1 MNQNRESLEVPVE
14 RFATD
19 VVDLESPDDLALA
32 ERMRLGRERII
43 SELKKLIVGQQ
54 DVIQEVLLT
63 LFVGGNSLIVG
74 VPGLAKTLLIHTMA
88 RVLELKFSRIQFTPD
103 LMPSDITGT
112 DLIQEDTSTG
122 RRQMVFSPGPIF
134 ANIVLADEINRTPPK
149 TQSALLEAMQEHRVT
164 IQGRTYTLQEPFF
177 VFATQNPIELEGT
190 YPLPEAQLD
199 RFMFFIIIDHPPYDE
214 ELDVVRTTTAIQ
226 EPVFERPV
234 TGEDLVAFQRLVR
247 KVPVA
252 EPVMRYALDLV
263 RASRPKSQTA
273 PDFVRKWVAFGGSV
287 RAAQYLVLGGKARAL
302 TAGRYHVSFDD
313 IRALAHPVLR
323 HRVLT
328 NFHAQSEGVTTDSLV
343 DRLLEAVPA
352 PRSGM

>member
-1 MNQNRESLEVPVE
+1 MNPYVTS
-14 RFATD
+14 D
-19 VVDLESPDDLALA
+19 VVDLESPDDIKLADKMKA
-32 ERMRLGRERII
+32 GREQII
-43 SELKKLIVGQQ
+43 RELRKVIIGQE
-54 DVIQEVLLT
+54 DVITQVLNT

-74 VPGLAKTLLIHTMA
+74 APGLAKTLLIHTMA
-88 RVLELKFSRIQFTPD
+88 QVLHLKFSRIQFTPD

-112 DLIQEDTSTG
+112 DLVQEDQATG
-122 RRQMVFSPGPIF
+122 RRQMVFAPGPIF

-164 IQGRTYTLQEPFF
+164 IQGRTYKLDEPFY

-199 RFMFFIIIDHPPYDE
+199 RFMYHIIIEHPPYDE
-214 ELDVVRTTTAIQ
+214 EIDVVRTTTAIQ
-226 EPVFERPV
+226 NPQLERPV
-234 TGEDLVAFQRLVR
+234 SGEDLIQFKELVR

-252 EPVMRYALDLV
+252 EPVMRHALDIV
-263 RASRPKSQTA
+263 RATRPRAKDSA
-273 PDFVRKWVAFGGSV
+273 DFINKWVAFGASV

-302 TAGRYHVSFDD
+302 TSGRYHVSFDD

-323 HRVLT
+323 HRIIT
-328 NFHAQSEGVTTDSLV
+328 NFHAQSEGVTTDQIT
-343 DRLLEAVPA
+343 DRLLETVPM

>member
-1 MNQNRESLEVPVE
+1 M
-14 RFATD
+14 TD
-19 VVDLESPDDLALA
+19 LNTPDDVALA
-32 ERMRLGRERII
+32 ERMKTGRDQVIG
-43 SELKKLIVGQQ
+43 ELKKLIIGQDEVVNQ
-54 DVIQEVLLT
+54 VLLT

-88 RVLELKFSRIQFTPD
+88 RVLDLKFNRIQFTPD

-112 DLIQEDTSTG
+112 DIIQEDPATG
-122 RRQMVFSPGPIF
+122 RRSMVFAPGPIF

-164 IQGRTYTLQEPFF
+164 IQGRTYKLEEPFY

-199 RFMFFIIIDHPPYDE
+199 RFMFHIVIEHPPEEE
-214 ELDVVRTTTAIQ
+214 ELEVIRTTTAIL
-226 EPVFERPV
+226 EPQFERPV
-234 TGEDLVAFQRLVR
+234 SGADLVAFQRLVR
-247 KVPVA
+247 RVPVA
-252 EPVMRYALDLV
+252 DPVLRYALALV
-263 RASRPKSQTA
+263 RASRPKSPSC
-273 PDFVRKWVAFGGSV
+273 PDSVKKWVAFGGSV
-287 RAAQYLVLGGKARAL
+287 RAAQYLVLAGKARAL
-302 TAGRYHVSFDD
+302 TSGRYHVSFED

-328 NFHAQSEGVTTDSLV
+328 NFHAQSEGVTSDMLV
-343 DRLLEAVPA
+343 DRLLEGVPV